1 MNQNL
6 PDQALRKLLAD
17 LDKAW
22 DARDAHAFAQ
32 LFEPDADFGSHGA
45 PLLKGRDAI
54 EQHYA
59 ERVFPQLDPAYR
71 HRSRILY
78 TRSVSGDV
86 IVGDAE
92 VDIYSQDGPEPDVLY
107 VVPAA
112 GVFVRAEGSAR
123 SLASVNCR
131 SPISPTARI
140 SAFWPPA
147 TTGTSLPNG
156 SRSCSP
162 PDPFVIRRDVVWE
175 SIGDCR
181 PIPSDSVEA

>member
-107 VVPAA
+107 VVPAV
-112 GVFVRAEGSAR
+112 GVFVRAEGEW
-123 SLASVNCR
+123 L
-131 SPISPTARI
+131 I
-140 SAFWPPA
+140 SAIRLMPP
-147 TTGTSLPNG
+147 
-156 SRSCSP
+156 
-162 PDPFVIRRDVVWE
+162 RD
-175 SIGDCR
+175 
-181 PIPSDSVEA
+181 SDR